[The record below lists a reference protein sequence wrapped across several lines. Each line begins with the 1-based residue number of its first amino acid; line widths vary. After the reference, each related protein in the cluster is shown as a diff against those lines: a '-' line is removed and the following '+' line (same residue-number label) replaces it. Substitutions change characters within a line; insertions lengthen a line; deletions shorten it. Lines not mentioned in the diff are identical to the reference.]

1 MPGPGTGAGQLLRG
15 GEGRGRSHDP
25 RTQSVIS
32 PPTRATHA
40 HARHTRQLVVQLLQ
54 QLLAQRRLEADVLG
68 PLDGQPVDGVV
79 VDHLG
84 DGVEGAAELAQDVL
98 PRPRQLDAHVHE
110 PVAAPGKYLMT
121 NGKNI

>member
-1 MPGPGTGAGQLLRG
+1 M
-15 GEGRGRSHDP
+15 
-25 RTQSVIS
+25 
-32 PPTRATHA
+32 
-40 HARHTRQLVVQLLQ
+40 VQLLQ

-121 NGKNI
+121 NGKNIWDAHGECRWAKESGQ

>member
-40 HARHTRQLVVQLLQ
+40 HARHTRQLMVQLLQ
-54 QLLAQRRLEADVLG
+54 QLLTQRRLEADVLG
-68 PLDGQPVDGVV
+68 PLYRQPVDG
-79 VDHLG
+79 G
-84 DGVEGAAELAQDVL
+84 QERKM
-98 PRPRQLDAHVHE
+98 P
-110 PVAAPGKYLMT
+110 
-121 NGKNI
+121 

>member
-1 MPGPGTGAGQLLRG
+1 MMQ
-15 GEGRGRSHDP
+15 
-25 RTQSVIS
+25 
-32 PPTRATHA
+32 
-40 HARHTRQLVVQLLQ
+40 LQ
-54 QLLAQRRLEADVLG
+54 QLFTQRHPQTHMLRS
-68 PLDGQPVDGVV
+68 LDGQPVDGVV